1 MRKLI
6 FLLGVV
12 FLFSVGASAQ
22 GVGGSRV
29 DLFGGYTFD
38 HTSPGIAVSSFNSNG
53 GVGSVAL
60 NFTSWGSLVVEA
72 GGIHATHIGGADVDA
87 TAMTYMAGPK
97 ISFFHRSS
105 LSPFG
110 EVLVGFAHTNPGFNQ
125 TTTDHNNFA
134 MSPGVGLDWNAWRHF
149 GIRLAQVDYLWM
161 RVPTSTNQ
169 VNWNNFRYSTGIL
182 FRF

>member
-6 FLLGVV
+6 FLVGVV
-12 FLFSVGASAQ
+12 FLFSVSASAQ
-22 GVGGSRV
+22 GVGPSRI

-38 HTSPGIAVSSFNSNG
+38 HTSPGVEFSSFNSNG

-60 NFTSWGSLVVEA
+60 NFTSWGSLVGEV

-97 ISFFHRSS
+97 VSLFHGSP
-105 LSPFG
+105 LSPFVEALFG
-110 EVLVGFAHTNPGFNQ
+110 VTRTNPGFNQ
-125 TTTDHNNFA
+125 TTQNHTDFA
-134 MSPGVGLDWNAWRHF
+134 FSPGVGLDWNASRHF

-169 VNWNNFRYSTGIL
+169 VHWNNFRYSTGIV